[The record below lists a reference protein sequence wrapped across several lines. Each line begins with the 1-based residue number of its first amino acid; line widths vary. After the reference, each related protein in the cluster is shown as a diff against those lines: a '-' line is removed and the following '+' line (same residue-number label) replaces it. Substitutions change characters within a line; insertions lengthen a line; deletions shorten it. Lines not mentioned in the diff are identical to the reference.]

1 MKRGVMDYSGG
12 VSLKKKF
19 KVYWN
24 IAMAPPMEGISP
36 PSRLPRKCCRQVFG
50 GPQCS
55 KILRSL

>member
-1 MKRGVMDYSGG
+1 MGYLGG